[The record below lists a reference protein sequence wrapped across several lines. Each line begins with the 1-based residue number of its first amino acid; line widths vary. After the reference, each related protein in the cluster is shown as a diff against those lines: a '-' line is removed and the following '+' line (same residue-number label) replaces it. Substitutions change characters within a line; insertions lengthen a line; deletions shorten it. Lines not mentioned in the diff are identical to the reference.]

1 MHSACQAT
9 VDLTA
14 LLDEGSPFEES
25 VEFCCCLFAF
35 DAICNP
41 HMTLFL
47 RCRLKAALQSLSTR
61 NAQSIRLVD
70 MLVDPRYAVLI
81 ETVLDDLKNE
91 LKKLQPLKVRRCRVK
106 SGCVRAL

>member
-1 MHSACQAT
+1 
-9 VDLTA
+9 
-14 LLDEGSPFEES
+14 
-25 VEFCCCLFAF
+25 
-35 DAICNP
+35 
-41 HMTLFL
+41 
-47 RCRLKAALQSLSTR
+47 
-61 NAQSIRLVD
+61 